1 MEYKGYR
8 VEAMGTYPMYTVRA
22 KGQGTIPV
30 ALRGMYTNM
39 REVELAIDGYLN
51 SLKKGST
58 NGATKGKSTR

>member
-8 VEAMGTYPMYTVRA
+8 IESMGTFPMYTVHA
-22 KGQGTIPV
+22 KGQGTIPN
-30 ALRGMYTNM
+30 ALKGMYTNM

-58 NGATKGKSTR
+58 NGAGKGKGTR